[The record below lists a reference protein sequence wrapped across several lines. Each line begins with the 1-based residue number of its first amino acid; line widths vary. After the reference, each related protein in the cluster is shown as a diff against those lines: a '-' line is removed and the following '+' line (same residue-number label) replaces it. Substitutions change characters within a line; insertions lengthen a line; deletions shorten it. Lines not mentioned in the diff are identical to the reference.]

1 MQELEGTANEF
12 LPDAQLAPAA
22 ATRRPGGGRKPL
34 TQKDPTLVADLL
46 ALVEPTTRG
55 DPESPLR
62 WSCKSLRV
70 LAEELQERGH
80 VVSHVVVGQLLK
92 AEGFSL
98 QGNAKVIEG
107 NQSPD
112 RNAQFEHINATVSA
126 ALARGQP
133 VISVDTKKKELVGQF
148 KNGGKEWRPTGE
160 PVQVKVH
167 DFVDPELGRA
177 SPYGVYDIGAD
188 QGWVSVGTDHDT
200 PTFAA
205 QTIRRWWYAM
215 GQLRYP
221 KAGELT
227 ITADG
232 GGSNGHRV
240 RLWKL
245 ELSRFAQE
253 AGLNI
258 RVCHFPPGTSKWN
271 KIEHR
276 MFSFIT
282 MNWRAQPLVSHEV
295 IVSLIAG
302 TRTKSGLKVHAE
314 LDRNAYPKGVVVTD
328 AELAA
333 VRIEPDKFHGAA
345 IQSVAAKI
353 GCSGEALRGWVRQ
366 HERDAGKRAGATTAE
381 KERIKALERENRE
394 LRQANEIL
402 RKASAYF
409 AQAELDRR
417 SRR

>member
-1 MQELEGTANEF
+1 MQADSPIGQRWELMRDRLDERQRRALAAAEAKVIGRGGVSQVAAATGLARGTIAAGMQELEGTDNEF
-12 LPDAQLAPAA
+12 MPGPQLAPRP

-34 TQKDPTLVADLL
+34 THKDPTLVADLL

-55 DPESPLR
+55 DPQSPLR

-70 LAEELQERGH
+70 LAEQLQQQGH
-80 VVSHVVVGQLLK
+80 VVSHVAVGHLLK

-107 NQSPD
+107 KQSPD
-112 RNAQFEHINATVSA
+112 RNAQFEHINATVGA

-148 KNGGKEWRPTGE
+148 RNGGKEWSRAGE

-188 QGWVSVGTDHDT
+188 EGWVSVGTDHDT
-200 PTFAA
+200 ATFAV

-215 GQLRYP
+215 GQPRYP
-221 KAGELT
+221 KARELT

-245 ELSRFAQE
+245 ELGRFAQE

-276 MFSFIT
+276 MFSFIS

-295 IVSLIAG
+295 IVNLIASTT
-302 TRTKSGLKVHAE
+302 TRRGLTVHAE
-314 LDRNAYPKGVVVTD
+314 LDTNSYPKGVVVTD
-328 AELAA
+328 AELAT
-333 VRIEPDKFHGAA
+333 VRIEPDKFHGDWNYR
-345 IQSVAAKI
+345 IR
-353 GCSGEALRGWVRQ
+353 SG
-366 HERDAGKRAGATTAE
+366 
-381 KERIKALERENRE
+381 
-394 LRQANEIL
+394 
-402 RKASAYF
+402 
-409 AQAELDRR
+409 
-417 SRR
+417 

>member
-1 MQELEGTANEF
+1 MLAAVEAKVIGRGGIAQVAAATGMARGTIAAGLQDLEGTSNDL
-12 LPDAQLAPAA
+12 LPGHQVAAPA
-22 ATRRPGGGRKPL
+22 ATRRPGGGRKAL
-34 TQKDPTLVADLL
+34 TEKDPTLVTDLL

-62 WSCKSLRV
+62 WSCKSLRA
-70 LAEELQERGH
+70 LADELQGRGH

-92 AEGFSL
+92 TEGFSL

-112 RNAQFEHINATVSA
+112 RDAQFQYINAAVSA
-126 ALARGQP
+126 ALACGQP

-148 KNGGKEWRPTGE
+148 KHGGQEWHPVGV

-177 SPYGVYDIGAD
+177 NPYGVYDIGAD

-200 PTFAA
+200 AAFAV
-205 QTIRRWWYAM
+205 QTIRRWWYSM
-215 GQLRYP
+215 VQPRYP
-221 KAGELT
+221 KARELT

-245 ELSRFAQE
+245 ELGRLAQE
-253 AGLNI
+253 IGVNI

-295 IVSLIAG
+295 IVNLIAA
-302 TRTKSGLKVHAE
+302 TKTKSGLAVRAE
-314 LDRNAYPKGVVVTD
+314 LDTSSYPKGVTVTD
-328 AELAA
+328 AELAT
-333 VRIEPDKFHGAA
+333 VRIEPDDFHGDWNYRLR
-345 IQSVAAKI
+345 
-353 GCSGEALRGWVRQ
+353 SG
-366 HERDAGKRAGATTAE
+366 
-381 KERIKALERENRE
+381 
-394 LRQANEIL
+394 
-402 RKASAYF
+402 
-409 AQAELDRR
+409 
-417 SRR
+417 